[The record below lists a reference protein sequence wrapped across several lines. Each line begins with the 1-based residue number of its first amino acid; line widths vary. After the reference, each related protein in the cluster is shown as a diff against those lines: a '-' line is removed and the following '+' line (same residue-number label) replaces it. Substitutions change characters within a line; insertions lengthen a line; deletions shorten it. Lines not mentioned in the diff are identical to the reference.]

1 MKSPKWYYVGT
12 EDFLLASKNCFLYFF
27 FLKLMWRFKRRKQIR
42 RGYPVSFKQMFIGL
56 PENIT
61 KIDAVYERP
70 IDNCII
76 FFTGNFMLSVIRVL
90 LTKSKK
96 KNIFL
101 GKIYWIFNGQRFY
114 SHPRSIYDLGL
125 PLFVEALDDV
135 FIWGKNEKTY
145 LFYQNLYWR

>member
-1 MKSPKWYYVGT
+1 MKAPNMDWVTFFLFYPILVFLGTDVFYFTVKELAALEILYLKNQCNEITETVPCWYIRQRKT
-12 EDFLLASKNCFLYFF
+12 EDFLLASKNCFLFF

-90 LTKSKK
+90 LTNFLRK
-96 KNIFL
+96 IF
-101 GKIYWIFNGQRFY
+101 F
-114 SHPRSIYDLGL
+114 
-125 PLFVEALDDV
+125 
-135 FIWGKNEKTY
+135 
-145 LFYQNLYWR
+145 

>member
-1 MKSPKWYYVGT
+1 MKSPNMDWIACIFPFYPTLSIFFGT
-12 EDFLLASKNCFLYFF
+12 DVFYFTVKELAALEILYLKNQCNEITEKVLRLVYSSEKNWRFSFSLKKLLYF

-90 LTKSKK
+90 LTKFLEK
-96 KNIFL
+96 IF
-101 GKIYWIFNGQRFY
+101 F
-114 SHPRSIYDLGL
+114 
-125 PLFVEALDDV
+125 
-135 FIWGKNEKTY
+135 
-145 LFYQNLYWR
+145 

>member
-1 MKSPKWYYVGT
+1 MKSPKRYYVGWYIRQRKT
-12 EDFLLASKNCFLYFF
+12 EDFLLASKNCFIFF

-90 LTKSKK
+90 LTK
-96 KNIFL
+96 I
-101 GKIYWIFNGQRFY
+101 
-114 SHPRSIYDLGL
+114 
-125 PLFVEALDDV
+125 
-135 FIWGKNEKTY
+135 
-145 LFYQNLYWR
+145 

>member
-1 MKSPKWYYVGT
+1 
-12 EDFLLASKNCFLYFF
+12 
-27 FLKLMWRFKRRKQIR
+27 
-42 RGYPVSFKQMFIGL
+42 MFIGL
-56 PENIT
+56 PENVT

-76 FFTGNFMLSVIRVL
+76 FFTGNLRFTL
-90 LTKSKK
+90 LVRFILLPIFFKS
-96 KNIFL
+96 IFS
-101 GKIYWIFNGQRFY
+101 GKIYWIFDGQRFY

>member
-1 MKSPKWYYVGT
+1 MLFTKDPLTIV
-12 EDFLLASKNCFLYFF
+12 LYFSRVI
-27 FLKLMWRFKRRKQIR
+27 LCYRF
-42 RGYPVSFKQMFIGL
+42 GYKSFVNK
-56 PENIT
+56 
-61 KIDAVYERP
+61 
-70 IDNCII
+70 
-76 FFTGNFMLSVIRVL
+76 NF
-90 LTKSKK
+90 K

>member
-1 MKSPKWYYVGT
+1 MKSPKRYYVGWYIRQRKT
-12 EDFLLASKNCFLYFF
+12 EDFLLASKNCFFF

-90 LTKSKK
+90 LTKILKK
-96 KNIFL
+96 IF
-101 GKIYWIFNGQRFY
+101 F
-114 SHPRSIYDLGL
+114 
-125 PLFVEALDDV
+125 
-135 FIWGKNEKTY
+135 
-145 LFYQNLYWR
+145 

>member
-1 MKSPKWYYVGT
+1 
-12 EDFLLASKNCFLYFF
+12 
-27 FLKLMWRFKRRKQIR
+27 MWRFKRRKQIR

-90 LTKSKK
+90 LTKFKQKK
-96 KNIFL
+96 FSRKNILDIQWTTFL
-101 GKIYWIFNGQRFY
+101 LSSQINLRFGFTSLCGGFRWCFHLGQKWKDLFILSKSILEVSFIFKK
-114 SHPRSIYDLGL
+114 
-125 PLFVEALDDV
+125 V
-135 FIWGKNEKTY
+135 FIN
-145 LFYQNLYWR
+145 

>member
-1 MKSPKWYYVGT
+1 MGHIFSVLSNISIFGNRRILFHSQRIGGFGNTRYIYLKKRTNVMKSPKRYYVGT

-76 FFTGNFMLSVIRVL
+76 FFTGNFMLSAIRVL

-96 KNIFL
+96 KKIF
-101 GKIYWIFNGQRFY
+101 F
-114 SHPRSIYDLGL
+114 
-125 PLFVEALDDV
+125 
-135 FIWGKNEKTY
+135 
-145 LFYQNLYWR
+145 

>member
-1 MKSPKWYYVGT
+1 
-12 EDFLLASKNCFLYFF
+12 
-27 FLKLMWRFKRRKQIR
+27 
-42 RGYPVSFKQMFIGL
+42 MFIGL

-90 LTKSKK
+90 LTEILK

>member
-1 MKSPKWYYVGT
+1 MGHIFQFYLSLSIFFGTDVFYFTVKELAALEILYLKNQCNEITETVLRWYIRQRKA
-12 EDFLLASKNCFLYFF
+12 EDFLLASKNCFIYLFF
-27 FLKLMWRFKRRKQIR
+27 SKLMWRFKRRKQIR

-90 LTKSKK
+90 LTKFLKK
-96 KNIFL
+96 IF
-101 GKIYWIFNGQRFY
+101 F
-114 SHPRSIYDLGL
+114 
-125 PLFVEALDDV
+125 
-135 FIWGKNEKTY
+135 
-145 LFYQNLYWR
+145 